1 MSTEETEVKET
12 EQVTP
17 ATENVETAAPE
28 TANAAD
34 DADWDDIPEMEEENP
49 TARTDTENTE
59 KTEKTESAETEVE
72 GRKPDE
78 DGDGEEKDPY
88 AFLYEDGAET
98 AETRTDTDE
107 HGRTRTDA
115 GTDGMTRGTGNA
127 DLTDGR
133 EDQSE
138 DARNTDAG
146 AETLDSLNVDNL
158 ISDLPD
164 GELKDFAD
172 NYPEE
177 TKMAA
182 AMAVQVLKKLG
193 FDKLRGDLV
202 KYTGTAEEYAKN
214 QAAMAAYAAQQ
225 EFEKAVLK
233 IHPDANDIINGK
245 DRTNFA
251 GWLKNQPKFI
261 QRRFRDCNDP
271 EEAADILTRYKETRG
286 IQKQAQQSRTA
297 KIRGVKSSAA
307 VAKRGT
313 DADDADWDDVPEPDD
328 F

>member
-1 MSTEETEVKET
+1 MSTEETEMKAT

-17 ATENVETAAPE
+17 ETENVETAAPE
-28 TANAAD
+28 TANAAE

-49 TARTDTENTE
+49 AARTDGPDGLDGQDGQARKTNDGARSQENA
-59 KTEKTESAETEVE
+59 ESDDADD
-72 GRKPDE
+72 G
-78 DGDGEEKDPY
+78 GDGEEKDPY
-88 AFLYEDGAET
+88 AFLYEDGAES
-98 AETRTDTDE
+98 AETRTDTDP
-107 HGRTRTDA
+107 HRQARTDA
-115 GTDGMTRGTGNA
+115 GTDGAARDAGDA
-127 DLTDGR
+127 DAGTDGV
-133 EDQSE
+133 SG
-138 DARNTDAG
+138 G
-146 AETLDSLNVDNL
+146 AETLDSLKVDEL
-158 ISDLPD
+158 ISSLPD
-164 GELKDFAD
+164 GDLKDFAD

-193 FDKLRGDLV
+193 FDKLRGDLA
-202 KYTGTAEEYAKN
+202 KYSGSAEEYAKN

-297 KIRGVKSSAA
+297 KIRGVKSSSA
-307 VAKRGT
+307 VAKRGADT
-313 DADDADWDDVPEPDD
+313 DDADWDDVSEPDD